1 MPSDEPLTLNTT
13 ASIATEIPIIHRYL
27 YIKSLLYSISLI
39 AENKNATVNPPMMR
53 TDIPLLSSELAVVTP
68 IDPCDYL
75 KAQEFQLKRDI
86 PDYKKTQ
93 EDDLKNMQTGLFGP
107 KGRVHFQVASCINE
121 ELEKLDR
128 SLSKPEL
135 FSQISALIDRRIHA
149 NYRMY
154 PGNYIAHDYLSG
166 TQAFAGHYTAEEKK
180 HFTDYIDQQLARIEL
195 PNKDIPFL
203 REKMLLMY
211 ANPLTNYLA
220 TRTDNP
226 K

>member
-1 MPSDEPLTLNTT
+1 
-13 ASIATEIPIIHRYL
+13 
-27 YIKSLLYSISLI
+27 
-39 AENKNATVNPPMMR
+39 
-53 TDIPLLSSELAVVTP
+53 
-68 IDPCDYL
+68 
-75 KAQEFQLKRDI
+75 
-86 PDYKKTQ
+86 
-93 EDDLKNMQTGLFGP
+93 
-107 KGRVHFQVASCINE
+107 
-121 ELEKLDR
+121 
-128 SLSKPEL
+128 
-135 FSQISALIDRRIHA
+135 
-149 NYRMY
+149 MY
-154 PGNYIAHDYLSG
+154 PGNYIDHDYLSG

>member
-1 MPSDEPLTLNTT
+1 MYE
-13 ASIATEIPIIHRYL
+13 Y
-27 YIKSLLYSISLI
+27 
-39 AENKNATVNPPMMR
+39 
-53 TDIPLLSSELAVVTP
+53 
-68 IDPCDYL
+68 DPCDYL

-93 EDDLKNMQTGLFGP
+93 GGRPERICRPACSGP

-128 SLSKPEL
+128 SLFQTRTV
-135 FSQISALIDRRIHA
+135 FSQISALIDRRIPCKLSYVSLQLHSS
-149 NYRMY
+149 RL
-154 PGNYIAHDYLSG
+154 LSG
-166 TQAFAGHYTAEEKK
+166 ELQAFRRSLYHRREKTSLTTSTSNLHALNCPIK
-180 HFTDYIDQQLARIEL
+180 TSVPAR
-195 PNKDIPFL
+195 
-203 REKMLLMY
+203 KMLLMY